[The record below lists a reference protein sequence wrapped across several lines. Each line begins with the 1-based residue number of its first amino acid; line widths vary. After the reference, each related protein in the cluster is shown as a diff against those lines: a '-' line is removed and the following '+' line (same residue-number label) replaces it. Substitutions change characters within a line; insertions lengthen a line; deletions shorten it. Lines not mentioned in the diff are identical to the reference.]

1 MIVGGGLAGST
12 CALRLARQGAR
23 VALVEKSAFPRDKPC
38 GEGLLPHGV
47 DRLKALGLGEILE
60 KASAQR
66 FRGILYRAHGLEAPG
81 DFKDGAFGRG
91 VRRSILDAEVQR
103 AALASGDVELIRARV
118 EDVSQTEDRVTARF
132 APQKGAG
139 PTAIS
144 GRVLIGADGPKSRTR
159 HAIGLDQGPPKRAR
173 YAIRRHFALKAGTPM
188 PERVEVN
195 VCDGY
200 ELYLTPATEGT
211 VGLAALCEHDVMR
224 GGSGDKG
231 ERLDTLISNAPAPL
245 RDRLAG
251 ATPASAPL
259 ACGPLRVR
267 TKGVFAGRAVL
278 VGDAAGYVDAL
289 TGEGMSLALATGELA
304 STAVADVL
312 AGESPAI
319 AFKRYARARSSV
331 FRDHAV
337 LTLGL
342 LFLARHP
349 FLVRRAI
356 TRLAA
361 EPALFTRLLEV
372 NNGTKSLLS
381 VSPLDFLKLG
391 IGKTPPRRALPAHG

>member
-1 MIVGGGLAGST
+1 MVIVGGGLAGST
-12 CALRLARQGAR
+12 CALRLAREGAR
-23 VALVEKSAFPRDKPC
+23 VAIIEKSAFPRDKPC

-47 DRLKALGLGEILE
+47 DRLKALGLREVLE

-91 VRRSILDAEVQR
+91 VRRKILDAEVQR
-103 AALASGDVELIRARV
+103 AALAAGDVELVSARV
-118 EDVSQTEDRVTARF
+118 EDVSQTDGRVTARL
-132 APQKGAG
+132 APGSDA
-139 PTAIS
+139 TAIS

-173 YAIRRHFALKAGTPM
+173 YAIRRHFELAPGTPM

-200 ELYLTPATEGT
+200 ELYLTPATDGT
-211 VGLAALCEHDVMR
+211 VGLAALCEHATMR
-224 GGSGDKG
+224 DGTGDKG
-231 ERLDTLISNAPAPL
+231 ARLDALIANAPAPL
-245 RDRLAG
+245 RNRLAG
-251 ATPASAPL
+251 SKPASAAL

-267 TKGVFAGRAVL
+267 TKGVFAGRTIL
-278 VGDAAGYVDAL
+278 VGDASGYVDAL

-304 STAVADVL
+304 SAAVANVL
-312 AGESPAI
+312 KGGSPSA
-319 AFKRYARARSSV
+319 AFKQYAKARAGV
-331 FRDHAV
+331 FRDHAW